1 MALLGAVVVR
11 VDLQP
16 KSDLFED
23 RVRLILPRLTVLD
36 RGLVLEL
43 PEVHEL
49 ADRRSGLGR
58 DLDEVEIGLL
68 GETQRVF
75 NPDDADLL
83 PVGADQ
89 PHLRDADTVVNPG
102 LADVVLLHAVTKTT
116 GTWEKA
122 PERGRAEASVR
133 WHGTK
138 YYCRAPPSK
147 NHGWSSSYP

>member
-1 MALLGAVVVR
+1 MAFFRPVVMR

-16 KSDLFED
+16 KSDLLEN
-23 RVRLILPRLTVLD
+23 RVRLVLPGLTILD
-36 RGLVLEL
+36 RRLVLEF

-49 ADRRSGLGR
+49 ADRRSGLRR

-83 PVGADQ
+83 PVRADQ
-89 PHLRDADTVVNPG
+89 PHLWDADTVVNPG

-116 GTWEKA
+116 GIQEKA
-122 PERGRAEASVR
+122 PERGRAGASER
-133 WHGTK
+133 SRGKLLPRRLTPAK
-138 YYCRAPPSK
+138 
-147 NHGWSSSYP
+147 G